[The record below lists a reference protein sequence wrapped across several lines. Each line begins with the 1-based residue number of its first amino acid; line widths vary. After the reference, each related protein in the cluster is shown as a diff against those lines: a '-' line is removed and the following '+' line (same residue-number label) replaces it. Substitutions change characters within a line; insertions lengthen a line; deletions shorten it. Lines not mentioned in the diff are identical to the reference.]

1 MKPQRQSTACALGL
15 ATVLAITATSSARAA
30 DAQPSVLDLS
40 GFEGEVRLVQADSTR
55 VITPVQGWKLIESRG
70 IGTLVRAEAPVADT
84 PLWGDSCGA
93 PKSYAQARPATE
105 PGGDPGG
112 RGARVEIGITPTTL
126 LQARRFSGVLRS
138 DVTLIRPD
146 VEVGTGKVE
155 LARVSGGVLA
165 VRGPGSMSAGQATE
179 QVELVVEG
187 AGSIHVKGGFTD
199 ALTATLEG
207 IGSIRHDGLVQRAVL
222 SASGEGAIRIN
233 RVEDPLRIE
242 QAGFASISTDCGQT
256 SCLP

>member
-1 MKPQRQSTACALGL
+1 MKTQRPPKACALGL
-15 ATVLAITATSSARAA
+15 AALLAITTASAARAA
-30 DAQPSVLDLS
+30 DAQLAVLDLS

-55 VITPVQGWKLIESRG
+55 VITPVRGWKLIESRG
-70 IGTLVRAEAPVADT
+70 IGTLVRAEVPAADT
-84 PLWGDSCGA
+84 PSWGDTCGA
-93 PKSYAQARPATE
+93 PKSYARTRPAAD
-105 PGGDPGG
+105 PGEGSGG
-112 RGARVEIGITPTTL
+112 RGARVEIGIAPTTL

-138 DVTLIRPD
+138 DAPLIRPD

-155 LARVSGGVLA
+155 LAQVSGGVLA
-165 VRGPGSMSAGQATE
+165 VRGPGSMSAGQATDR
-179 QVELVVEG
+179 VELVVEG

-199 ALTATLEG
+199 ELTATLEG